1 MVGERILIPEFEIVT
16 HPRINLGELKKR
28 HYSMTRYED
37 RDKKVKTSEEL
48 EEERITNKTW

>member
-16 HPRINLGELKKR
+16 HPRINLDELKKR